1 MYYRHNNATKQ
12 LDHPM
17 KWHVQLRVQQH
28 TIFMQSEQKPWQA
41 YELVECYGLMQNLK
55 FWSFI
60 ASIPTSS
67 WKNLQLLPI
76 FHKK

>member
-41 YELVECYGLMQNLK
+41 CELVEGYGLMQNLK
-55 FWSFI
+55 F
-60 ASIPTSS
+60 
-67 WKNLQLLPI
+67 
-76 FHKK
+76 

>member
-1 MYYRHNNATKQ
+1 
-12 LDHPM
+12 M

-55 FWSFI
+55 F
-60 ASIPTSS
+60 
-67 WKNLQLLPI
+67 
-76 FHKK
+76 